1 MGDPAGIGPEVV
13 LKAVAE
19 EEIRKVCIPVIIG
32 DAQLLAHTARTLDLQ
47 CGYDIVRK
55 EEPFPDNFSDPVIF
69 HLDNIGGFIEPGIE
83 SGAAGKAA
91 AGYIEAAVELCAAGS
106 VDAIA
111 TAPINKRALFLGGYS
126 FPGHT
131 EFLAHL
137 TGAEEYAMAFVA
149 ANLRIVLLSTHVPLS
164 EAIRMVERDLIVK
177 IVNLTHRELQRWGI
191 ERPRLA
197 VAALNPHGA
206 EGGLF
211 GVEEASEIVPAI
223 EACRG
228 VDDINVRGPFSA
240 DTVFLRASRGE
251 FDAVIAC
258 YHDQAM
264 IPVKC
269 LSFGEAVN
277 VTLGLP
283 FIRTSVDHGTA
294 FEIAG
299 TGAASTYSPGPRH
312 RAHPHLPCR
321 FPLRDALRFHSLQPI
336 QYISFR
342 LAHCDSFHPLAL
354 RLSSGTFYFAQL
366 GISHFA
372 AGQGGVSRR
381 RVKAADST
389 VTACDIIPP
398 AIKAFGKRLQE
409 N

>member
-1 MGDPAGIGPEVV
+1 MKDSSPNPAAAGRGGARAPRIGITMGDPSGIGPEVV

-19 EEIRKVCIPVIIG
+19 PEVLAACVPVIVG
-32 DAQLLAHTARTLDLQ
+32 DAQHLAHTARTLDLQ
-47 CGYDIVRK
+47 CGYEIVRRG
-55 EEPFPDNFSDPVIF
+55 EPFPEDPDAPVIY
-69 HLDNIGGFIEPGIE
+69 HLDNIKGNIAPGVE
-83 SGAAGKAA
+83 SGEAGRAA
-91 AGYIEAAVELCAAGS
+91 AEYIEAAVELCGAGA

-137 TGAEEYAMAFVA
+137 TGSPESAMAFVA
-149 ANLRIVLLSTHVPLS
+149 SNLRIVLISTHVPLS
-164 EAIRMVERDLIVK
+164 EAIRLVEKERIVR
-177 IVNLTHRELQRWGI
+177 VTRLANRELKRWGI
-191 ERPRLA
+191 ARPRIA

-211 GVEEASEIVPAI
+211 GVEEAAEIQPAV
-223 EACRG
+223 EACRDEG
-228 VDDINVRGPFSA
+228 LEVSGPHSA

-251 FDAVIAC
+251 FDAVISC

-294 FEIAG
+294 FDIAG
-299 TGAASTYSPGPRH
+299 RGVAEHSSMVAALTL
-312 RAHPHLPCR
+312 A
-321 FPLRDALRFHSLQPI
+321 A
-336 QYISFR
+336 R
-342 LAHCDSFHPLAL
+342 LARRDE
-354 RLSSGTFYFAQL
+354 SGRA
-366 GISHFA
+366 
-372 AGQGGVSRR
+372 VE
-381 RVKAADST
+381 V
-389 VTACDIIPP
+389 
-398 AIKAFGKRLQE
+398 
-409 N
+409 

>member
-1 MGDPAGIGPEVV
+1 MNNLPQEYSDPGGRRTPRIGITMGDPAGIGPEVV

-19 EEIRKVCIPVIIG
+19 EEVRAVCRPVIIG
-32 DAQLLAHTARTLDLQ
+32 DAQLLAHNARTLDLQ
-47 CGYDIVRK
+47 CGYEIVRRD
-55 EEPFPDNFSDPVIF
+55 ERLPDQGTEPVIF
-69 HLDNIGGFIEPGIE
+69 HLDNIQGHVEPGIE

-91 AGYIEAAVELCAAGS
+91 AAYIEAAVELCAAGDI
-106 VDAIA
+106 DAIA

-137 TGAEEYAMAFVA
+137 TGIDDYAMGFVA
-149 ANLRIVLLSTHVPLS
+149 ANLRIVLISTHVPLS
-164 EAIRMVERDLIVK
+164 EAIRLVRRDRFEKTIR
-177 IVNLTHRELQRWGI
+177 LTDHELRRWGI
-191 ERPRLA
+191 ARPRIA

-211 GVEEASEIVPAI
+211 GIEEASEILPAV
-223 EACRG
+223 EACRAI
-228 VDDINVRGPFSA
+228 DRINVSGPFSA

-251 FDAVIAC
+251 FDAVVAC

-294 FEIAG
+294 FDIAG
-299 TGAASTYSPGPRH
+299 KGIAE
-312 RAHPHLPCR
+312 
-321 FPLRDALRFHSLQPI
+321 HS
-336 QYISFR
+336 SMV
-342 LAHCDSFHPLAL
+342 A
-354 RLSSGTFYFAQL
+354 
-366 GISHFA
+366 
-372 AGQGGVSRR
+372 
-381 RVKAADST
+381 
-389 VTACDIIPP
+389 
-398 AIKAFGKRLQE
+398 AIKLAAELSLTTGESGRAVE
-409 N
+409 AA

>member
-19 EEIRKVCIPVIIG
+19 DEIRGMCVPVIVG

-47 CGYDIVRK
+47 SGYDIIRQG
-55 EEPFPDNFSDPVIF
+55 EPLPDHLTEPVIF
-69 HLDNIGGFIEPGIE
+69 HLDNIGGFVEPGIE
-83 SGAAGKAA
+83 SGVAGKAA

-137 TGAEEYAMAFVA
+137 TGSEDCAMAFVA
-149 ANLRIVLLSTHVPLS
+149 ANLRVILISTHVPLS
-164 EAIRMVERDLIVK
+164 EAIRMVERDRI
-177 IVNLTHRELQRWGI
+177 IRIINLAHRELRRWGI
-191 ERPRLA
+191 ERPLLA

-211 GVEEASEIVPAI
+211 GVEEASEIMPAI
-223 EACRG
+223 EACHG
-228 VDDINVRGPFSA
+228 VDDVNVRGPFSA

-294 FEIAG
+294 FDIAG
-299 TGAASTYSPGPRH
+299 KGLAE
-312 RAHPHLPCR
+312 
-321 FPLRDALRFHSLQPI
+321 HS
-336 QYISFR
+336 SMV
-342 LAHCDSFHPLAL
+342 A
-354 RLSSGTFYFAQL
+354 
-366 GISHFA
+366 
-372 AGQGGVSRR
+372 
-381 RVKAADST
+381 
-389 VTACDIIPP
+389 
-398 AIKAFGKRLQE
+398 AIKLAAELSTNAGESSRAVE
-409 N
+409 V

>member
-1 MGDPAGIGPEVV
+1 
-13 LKAVAE
+13 
-19 EEIRKVCIPVIIG
+19 
-32 DAQLLAHTARTLDLQ
+32 LLAHTARTLDLQ
-47 CGYDIVRK
+47 SGYDIIRTG
-55 EEPFPDNFSDPVIF
+55 ESFPDLLSEPVIY
-69 HLDNIGGFIEPGIE
+69 HLDNISGFIEPGIE

-106 VDAIA
+106 IDAIA

-164 EAIRMVERDLIVK
+164 EAIRLVERDRLVK
-177 IVNLTHRELQRWGI
+177 VISLAHRELQRWGI

-211 GVEEASEIVPAI
+211 GVEEASEIMPAI
-223 EACRG
+223 EASRRL
-228 VDDINVRGPFSA
+228 DDINVQGPFSA

-251 FDAVIAC
+251 FDAVVAC

-294 FEIAG
+294 FDIAG
-299 TGAASTYSPGPRH
+299 KGLAE
-312 RAHPHLPCR
+312 
-321 FPLRDALRFHSLQPI
+321 HS
-336 QYISFR
+336 SMV
-342 LAHCDSFHPLAL
+342 A
-354 RLSSGTFYFAQL
+354 
-366 GISHFA
+366 
-372 AGQGGVSRR
+372 
-381 RVKAADST
+381 
-389 VTACDIIPP
+389 
-398 AIKAFGKRLQE
+398 AIKLAAELSTQAGESCRSVE
-409 N
+409 V

>member
-19 EEIRKVCIPVIIG
+19 EEIRMQCVPIIIG

-47 CGYDIVRK
+47 SGYDIVRRG
-55 EEPFPDNFSDPVIF
+55 EALPEHLTEPIIF
-69 HLDNIGGFIEPGIE
+69 HLDNVGGFIEPGIE

-106 VDAIA
+106 IDAIA
-111 TAPINKRALFLGGYS
+111 TAPINKRALFLGGYG

-137 TGAEEYAMAFVA
+137 TSTEEYAMAFVA
-149 ANLRIVLLSTHVPLS
+149 GNLRIILLSTHVPLAQ
-164 EAIRMVERDLIVK
+164 AIRLVERDRLVRTIQ
-177 IVNLTHRELQRWGI
+177 LAHRELKRWGI

-197 VAALNPHGA
+197 LAALNPHGA

-211 GVEEASEIVPAI
+211 GVEEASEMIPAV
-223 EACRG
+223 ESCRG
-228 VDDINVRGPFSA
+228 VDDMNVQGPISA
-240 DTVFLRASRGE
+240 DTVFLRAARGE
-251 FDAVIAC
+251 FDGVIAC

-264 IPVKC
+264 IPIKC

-294 FEIAG
+294 FDIAG
-299 TGAASTYSPGPRH
+299 KGLAE
-312 RAHPHLPCR
+312 
-321 FPLRDALRFHSLQPI
+321 HS
-336 QYISFR
+336 SMV
-342 LAHCDSFHPLAL
+342 A
-354 RLSSGTFYFAQL
+354 
-366 GISHFA
+366 
-372 AGQGGVSRR
+372 
-381 RVKAADST
+381 
-389 VTACDIIPP
+389 
-398 AIKAFGKRLQE
+398 AIKLAAELSTRAGESSRAVE
-409 N
+409 A

>member
-1 MGDPAGIGPEVV
+1 MRQFEENSSHSGPRQRRSLPRIAVTMGDPAGIGPEVV

-19 EEIRKVCIPVIIG
+19 EEIQRVCVPIIIG
-32 DAQLLAHTARTLDLQ
+32 DAQLLAHTARKLDLQ
-47 CGYDIVRK
+47 SGYDIVRAG
-55 EEPFPDNFSDPVIF
+55 ETFPELPVEPIIY
-69 HLDNIGGFIEPGIE
+69 HLDNINGVIE
-83 SGAAGKAA
+83 SGVESAAAGKAA
-91 AGYIEAAVELCAAGS
+91 GEYIEAAVELCAAGS

-111 TAPINKRALFLGGYS
+111 TAPINKRSLFLGGYS

-137 TGAEEYAMAFVA
+137 TGTEEFAMAFVA
-149 ANLRIVLLSTHVPLS
+149 ANLRIVLISTHVPLA
-164 EAIRMVERDLIVK
+164 EAIRMVQRDLIVRT
-177 IVNLTHRELQRWGI
+177 VNLTNRELKRWGV

-211 GVEEASEIVPAI
+211 GMEETSEIAPAV
-223 EACRG
+223 EACRT
-228 VDDINVRGPFSA
+228 VDDINVEGPYSA

-294 FEIAG
+294 FDIAG
-299 TGAASTYSPGPRH
+299 KGIAEHSSMVAA
-312 RAHPHLPCR
+312 
-321 FPLRDALRFHSLQPI
+321 I
-336 QYISFR
+336 K
-342 LAHCDSFHPLAL
+342 LAAD
-354 RLSSGTFYFAQL
+354 LSSR
-366 GISHFA
+366 
-372 AGQGGVSRR
+372 AGES
-381 RVKAADST
+381 
-389 VTACDIIPP
+389 CN
-398 AIKAFGKRLQE
+398 AIE
-409 N
+409 V

>member
-1 MGDPAGIGPEVV
+1 MPRIGITMGDPAGIGPEVV

-19 EEIRKVCIPVIIG
+19 EEIRRACIPVIIG

-47 CGYDIVRK
+47 SGYDIVRAD
-55 EEPFPDNFSDPVIF
+55 EPFPEHSEPVIY
-69 HLDNIGGFIEPGIE
+69 HLGNISGFIEPGIE

-91 AGYIEAAVELCAAGS
+91 GGYIEAAVELCAAGS
-106 VDAIA
+106 IDAVA
-111 TAPINKRALFLGGYS
+111 TAPINTRALFLGGYS

-131 EFLAHL
+131 EFFAHL

-149 ANLRIVLLSTHVPLS
+149 GNLRIVLLSTHVPLA
-164 EAIRMVERDLIVK
+164 EAIRLVERDRVVRTI
-177 IVNLTHRELQRWGI
+177 NLTNRELQRWGI

-211 GVEEASEIVPAI
+211 GVEEASEIIPAI
-223 EACRG
+223 EAARR
-228 VDDINVRGPFSA
+228 DDINVQGPYSA

-251 FDAVIAC
+251 FDAVVAC

-294 FEIAG
+294 FDIAG
-299 TGAASTYSPGPRH
+299 KGLAE
-312 RAHPHLPCR
+312 
-321 FPLRDALRFHSLQPI
+321 HS
-336 QYISFR
+336 SMV
-342 LAHCDSFHPLAL
+342 A
-354 RLSSGTFYFAQL
+354 
-366 GISHFA
+366 
-372 AGQGGVSRR
+372 
-381 RVKAADST
+381 
-389 VTACDIIPP
+389 
-398 AIKAFGKRLQE
+398 AIKLAAELSTRAGESCRPME
-409 N
+409 V

>member
-1 MGDPAGIGPEVV
+1 MGQFVNSSSSSQRIRRSLPRVAITMGDPAGIGPEVV

-19 EEIRKVCIPVIIG
+19 DEIRTTCVPIIIG
-32 DAQLLAHTARTLDLQ
+32 DAQLLAHTARTLELQ
-47 CGYDIVRK
+47 CGYDIIRQG
-55 EEPFPDNFSDPVIF
+55 EPIPDELTGPVIF
-69 HLDNIGGFIEPGIE
+69 HIDNIGGFVEPGIE

-137 TGAEEYAMAFVA
+137 TGSEEFAMAFVA
-149 ANLRIVLLSTHVPLS
+149 GNLRIVLLSTHVPLA
-164 EAIRMVERDLIVK
+164 EAIRMVQRERIMRTIHLA
-177 IVNLTHRELQRWGI
+177 HRELKRWGI

-211 GVEEASEIVPAI
+211 GIEEAVEIAPAV
-223 EACRG
+223 EACHG
-228 VDDINVRGPFSA
+228 TNEINVQGPFSA

-251 FDAVIAC
+251 FDAVVAC

-294 FEIAG
+294 FDIAG
-299 TGAASTYSPGPRH
+299 KGLAEHSSMLAAIK
-312 RAHPHLPCR
+312 L
-321 FPLRDALRFHSLQPI
+321 
-336 QYISFR
+336 
-342 LAHCDSFHPLAL
+342 
-354 RLSSGTFYFAQL
+354 
-366 GISHFA
+366 
-372 AGQGGVSRR
+372 
-381 RVKAADST
+381 AADLSNRAGESSRA
-389 VTACDIIPP
+389 V
-398 AIKAFGKRLQE
+398 E
-409 N
+409 V

>member
-1 MGDPAGIGPEVV
+1 MPLSPYNSPQASSQQRGHSSNKRSLPRIGITMGDPAGIGPEVV

-19 EEIRKVCIPVIIG
+19 EDVRRACIPVIIG

-47 CGYDIVRK
+47 CGYDIVRRGEMLPK
-55 EEPFPDNFSDPVIF
+55 QLAGPLIY
-69 HLDNIGGFIEPGIE
+69 HLDNVVGHIEPGIE

-91 AGYIEAAVELCAAGS
+91 AGYIEAAVELCAAGA

-149 ANLRIVLLSTHVPLS
+149 SNLRIVLLSTHVPLA
-164 EAIRMVERDLIVK
+164 EAITLVERDRIVRVIK
-177 IVNLTHRELQRWGI
+177 LTHRELKRWGL
-191 ERPRLA
+191 ERPRIA

-211 GVEEASEIVPAI
+211 GVEEASEIVPAV
-223 EACRG
+223 EACHGRDG
-228 VDDINVRGPFSA
+228 MDVRGPFSA
-240 DTVFLRASRGE
+240 DTIFLRASRGE
-251 FDAVIAC
+251 FDAVVSC

-294 FEIAG
+294 FDIAG
-299 TGAASTYSPGPRH
+299 KGIAEHSSMVAAIT
-312 RAHPHLPCR
+312 
-321 FPLRDALRFHSLQPI
+321 
-336 QYISFR
+336 
-342 LAHCDSFHPLAL
+342 LAAEL
-354 RLSSGTFYFAQL
+354 
-366 GISHFA
+366 
-372 AGQGGVSRR
+372 SRR
-381 RVKAADST
+381 AEESNRAVEA
-389 VTACDIIPP
+389 
-398 AIKAFGKRLQE
+398 
-409 N
+409 

>member
-1 MGDPAGIGPEVV
+1 MTETLHNSSGAATPRKRSRLPRIGITMGDPAGIGPEVV

-19 EEIRKVCIPVIIG
+19 EEVSRVCVPIIIG

-47 CGYDIVRK
+47 CGYDIVRFD
-55 EEPFPDNFSDPVIF
+55 EQLPDETSEPVIF
-69 HLDNIGGFIEPGIE
+69 HLDNISGHVEPGIE
-83 SGAAGKAA
+83 SGTAGKAA
-91 AGYIEAAVELCAAGS
+91 AGYIEAAVKLCASGA

-131 EFLAHL
+131 EFLAQL
-137 TGAEEYAMAFVA
+137 TSTENYAMAFVA
-149 ANLRIVLLSTHVPLS
+149 ANLRIVLISTHVPLA
-164 EAIRMVERDLIVK
+164 EAIRLVERDRIIRVIRLA
-177 IVNLTHRELQRWGI
+177 HRELKRWGI
-191 ERPRLA
+191 EKPRLA

-211 GVEEASEIVPAI
+211 GVEESAEILPAV
-223 EACRG
+223 EACQG
-228 VDDINVRGPFSA
+228 QNGMDVSGPFSA
-240 DTVFLRASRGE
+240 DTIFLRASRGE

-294 FEIAG
+294 FDIAG
-299 TGAASTYSPGPRH
+299 KGLAEHSSMLAAIT
-312 RAHPHLPCR
+312 
-321 FPLRDALRFHSLQPI
+321 
-336 QYISFR
+336 
-342 LAHCDSFHPLAL
+342 LAAE
-354 RLSSGTFYFAQL
+354 LSS
-366 GISHFA
+366 
-372 AGQGGVSRR
+372 RPE
-381 RVKAADST
+381 DEST
-389 VTACDIIPP
+389 RAVEA
-398 AIKAFGKRLQE
+398 
-409 N
+409 

>member
-19 EEIRKVCIPVIIG
+19 EEIRRACIPVIIG

-47 CGYDIVRK
+47 SGYDIVRA
-55 EEPFPDNFSDPVIF
+55 EEPFPEHSEPVIY
-69 HLDNIGGFIEPGIE
+69 HLDNISGFIEPGIE

-91 AGYIEAAVELCAAGS
+91 GGYIEAAVELCAAGS
-106 VDAIA
+106 IDAVA

-131 EFLAHL
+131 EFFAHL
-137 TGAEEYAMAFVA
+137 TGAEDYAMAFVA
-149 ANLRIVLLSTHVPLS
+149 GNLRIVLLSTHVPLA
-164 EAIRMVERDLIVK
+164 EAIRLVERDRIVSR
-177 IVNLTHRELQRWGI
+177 INLTNRELQRWGI
-191 ERPRLA
+191 EKPRIA

-211 GVEEASEIVPAI
+211 GVEEASEIMPAI
-223 EACRG
+223 DACRR
-228 VDDINVRGPFSA
+228 DEINVHGPFSA

-251 FDAVIAC
+251 FDGVVAC

-294 FEIAG
+294 FDIAG
-299 TGAASTYSPGPRH
+299 KGLAE
-312 RAHPHLPCR
+312 
-321 FPLRDALRFHSLQPI
+321 HS
-336 QYISFR
+336 SMV
-342 LAHCDSFHPLAL
+342 A
-354 RLSSGTFYFAQL
+354 
-366 GISHFA
+366 
-372 AGQGGVSRR
+372 
-381 RVKAADST
+381 
-389 VTACDIIPP
+389 
-398 AIKAFGKRLQE
+398 AIKLAAELSTTAGESCRPME
-409 N
+409 V

>member
-1 MGDPAGIGPEVV
+1 MSQFPNSSSPLEYRARRFLPRIGITMGDPAGIGPEVV

-19 EEIRKVCIPVIIG
+19 EEIRQVCVPVIIG

-47 CGYDIVRK
+47 CGYDIIRK
-55 EEPFPDNFSDPVIF
+55 GEPIPEQLTEPAIF

-137 TGAEEYAMAFVA
+137 TGTEEYAMAFVA
-149 ANLRIVLLSTHVPLS
+149 ANLRIVLISTHVPLS
-164 EAIRMVERDLIVK
+164 EAIRMVERDRLVQI
-177 IVNLTHRELQRWGI
+177 INLTDRELRRWGI

-197 VAALNPHGA
+197 VSALNPHGA

-211 GVEEASEIVPAI
+211 GVEEASEIVPAV
-223 EACRG
+223 EACRI
-228 VDDINVRGPFSA
+228 DEINVHGPFSA

-294 FEIAG
+294 FDIAG
-299 TGAASTYSPGPRH
+299 KGLAEHSSMVAAIK
-312 RAHPHLPCR
+312 L
-321 FPLRDALRFHSLQPI
+321 
-336 QYISFR
+336 
-342 LAHCDSFHPLAL
+342 
-354 RLSSGTFYFAQL
+354 
-366 GISHFA
+366 
-372 AGQGGVSRR
+372 
-381 RVKAADST
+381 AADLST
-389 VTACDIIPP
+389 RAGESSRTVEA
-398 AIKAFGKRLQE
+398 
-409 N
+409 

>member
-1 MGDPAGIGPEVV
+1 MPRIAITMGDPAGIGPEVV

-19 EEIRKVCIPVIIG
+19 EEIRGICIPVIIG

-47 CGYDIVRK
+47 CGYDIIRQG
-55 EEPFPDNFSDPVIF
+55 EAIPADLTDPVIF
-69 HLDNIGGFIEPGIE
+69 HLDNIGGFVEPGIE

-137 TGAEEYAMAFVA
+137 TKTEEYAMAFVA
-149 ANLRIVLLSTHVPLS
+149 ANLRIVLLSTHVPLA
-164 EAIRMVERDLIVK
+164 EAIRLVERERIMRVITLA
-177 IVNLTHRELQRWGI
+177 HRELRRWGI

-211 GVEEASEIVPAI
+211 GVEEALEIAPAV
-223 EACRG
+223 EACHG
-228 VDDINVRGPFSA
+228 IDEINVRGPFSA

-251 FDAVIAC
+251 FDAVVAC

-294 FEIAG
+294 FDIAG
-299 TGAASTYSPGPRH
+299 KGLAE
-312 RAHPHLPCR
+312 
-321 FPLRDALRFHSLQPI
+321 HS
-336 QYISFR
+336 SM
-342 LAHCDSFHPLAL
+342 LA
-354 RLSSGTFYFAQL
+354 
-366 GISHFA
+366 
-372 AGQGGVSRR
+372 
-381 RVKAADST
+381 
-389 VTACDIIPP
+389 
-398 AIKAFGKRLQE
+398 AIKLAAELSNRAGESSRAVE
-409 N
+409 V

>member
-1 MGDPAGIGPEVV
+1 MGDPSGIGPEVV

-19 EEIRKVCIPVIIG
+19 DEVRRVCVPVIIG
-32 DAQLLAHTARTLDLQ
+32 DAQALAHTARTLDLQ
-47 CGYDIVRK
+47 SGYDIVRT
-55 EEPFPDNFSDPVIF
+55 EETFPDHLEPVIY
-69 HLDNIGGFIEPGIE
+69 HLDNISGFIEPGIE

-106 VDAIA
+106 IDAIA

-149 ANLRIVLLSTHVPLS
+149 ANLRIVLLSTHVPLA
-164 EAIRMVERDLIVK
+164 EAIRMVERDRIIRV
-177 IVNLTHRELQRWGI
+177 VNLTHRELQRWGI

-211 GVEEASEIVPAI
+211 GVEEASEMMPAI
-223 EACRG
+223 ETCRRN
-228 VDDINVRGPFSA
+228 DEINVQGPFSA

-294 FEIAG
+294 FDIAG
-299 TGAASTYSPGPRH
+299 KGLAE
-312 RAHPHLPCR
+312 
-321 FPLRDALRFHSLQPI
+321 HS
-336 QYISFR
+336 SMV
-342 LAHCDSFHPLAL
+342 A
-354 RLSSGTFYFAQL
+354 
-366 GISHFA
+366 
-372 AGQGGVSRR
+372 
-381 RVKAADST
+381 
-389 VTACDIIPP
+389 
-398 AIKAFGKRLQE
+398 AIKLAAELSTQAGESCRAVE
-409 N
+409 V

>member
-19 EEIRKVCIPVIIG
+19 EEVRRVCIPVIIG

-47 CGYDIVRK
+47 SGYDIIRRG
-55 EEPFPDNFSDPVIF
+55 EEFPEQFSESIIY
-69 HLDNIGGFIEPGIE
+69 HLDNITGSIEPGVE

-91 AGYIEAAVELCAAGS
+91 AEYIEAAVELCAAGS

-137 TGAEEYAMAFVA
+137 TGAEECAMAFVA
-149 ANLRIVLLSTHVPLS
+149 ANLRIVLLSTHVPLA
-164 EAIRMVERDLIVK
+164 EAIRMVEKDRIVK
-177 IVNLTHRELQRWGI
+177 IVNLTNRELQRWGI
-191 ERPRLA
+191 DRPRLA
-197 VAALNPHGA
+197 IAALNPHGA

-211 GVEEASEIVPAI
+211 GVEEASEIMPAI
-223 EACRG
+223 QTCRRLEEIE
-228 VDDINVRGPFSA
+228 VHGPYSA

-294 FEIAG
+294 FDIAG
-299 TGAASTYSPGPRH
+299 KGVAE
-312 RAHPHLPCR
+312 
-321 FPLRDALRFHSLQPI
+321 HS
-336 QYISFR
+336 SMV
-342 LAHCDSFHPLAL
+342 A
-354 RLSSGTFYFAQL
+354 
-366 GISHFA
+366 
-372 AGQGGVSRR
+372 
-381 RVKAADST
+381 
-389 VTACDIIPP
+389 
-398 AIKAFGKRLQE
+398 AIKLAAELSMKSGESCRAVE
-409 N
+409 V

>member
-1 MGDPAGIGPEVV
+1 MRQFANSSSHSGHRSRRPLARIGITMGDPAGIGPEVV

-19 EEIRKVCIPVIIG
+19 EEIRMQCVPIIIG

-47 CGYDIVRK
+47 SGYDIVRRG
-55 EEPFPDNFSDPVIF
+55 EALPEHLTEPIIF

-91 AGYIEAAVELCAAGS
+91 AGYTEAAVELCAAGS
-106 VDAIA
+106 IDAIA

-137 TGAEEYAMAFVA
+137 TGAEEVAMGFVA
-149 ANLRIVLLSTHVPLS
+149 ANLRVVLLSTHVPLS
-164 EAIRMVERDLIVK
+164 EAIRLVTRERIEKTVRLA
-177 IVNLTHRELQRWGI
+177 NRELRRWGI

-197 VAALNPHGA
+197 MAALNPHGA

-211 GVEEASEIVPAI
+211 GMEEASEIVPAI
-223 EACRG
+223 EACRI
-228 VDDINVRGPFSA
+228 DEINVQGPFSA

-294 FEIAG
+294 FDIAG
-299 TGAASTYSPGPRH
+299 KGIAE
-312 RAHPHLPCR
+312 
-321 FPLRDALRFHSLQPI
+321 HS
-336 QYISFR
+336 SMV
-342 LAHCDSFHPLAL
+342 A
-354 RLSSGTFYFAQL
+354 
-366 GISHFA
+366 
-372 AGQGGVSRR
+372 
-381 RVKAADST
+381 
-389 VTACDIIPP
+389 
-398 AIKAFGKRLQE
+398 AIKLAAELSLKAGESGRAME
-409 N
+409 AA

>member
-19 EEIRKVCIPVIIG
+19 EEVRDICRPVIIG
-32 DAQLLAHTARTLDLQ
+32 DAQLLAHNARTLDLQ
-47 CGYDIVRK
+47 CGYEIVRRD
-55 EEPFPDNFSDPVIF
+55 EEIPAEFTDPIIF
-69 HLDNIGGFIEPGIE
+69 HLNNVRGHVEPGIE
-83 SGAAGKAA
+83 SGSAGQAA
-91 AGYIEAAVELCAAGS
+91 AQYIEAAVELCGAGS
-106 VDAIA
+106 IDAIA

-137 TGAEEYAMAFVA
+137 TGTEQYAMGFVA
-149 ANLRIVLLSTHVPLS
+149 ANLRVVLISTHVPLS
-164 EAIRMVERDLIVK
+164 EAIRLVTRERFEKTIRLAD
-177 IVNLTHRELQRWGI
+177 HELHRWGI
-191 ERPRLA
+191 ERPRIA

-211 GVEEASEIVPAI
+211 GIEEASEILPAV
-223 EACRG
+223 EACKARDG
-228 VDDINVRGPFSA
+228 INVSGPFSA

-251 FDAVIAC
+251 FDAVVAC

-294 FEIAG
+294 FDIAG
-299 TGAASTYSPGPRH
+299 KGIAE
-312 RAHPHLPCR
+312 
-321 FPLRDALRFHSLQPI
+321 HS
-336 QYISFR
+336 SMV
-342 LAHCDSFHPLAL
+342 A
-354 RLSSGTFYFAQL
+354 
-366 GISHFA
+366 
-372 AGQGGVSRR
+372 
-381 RVKAADST
+381 
-389 VTACDIIPP
+389 
-398 AIKAFGKRLQE
+398 AIKLAAELSLKAGECGRALE
-409 N
+409 AA

>member
-1 MGDPAGIGPEVV
+1 MRQFGNNPTHLPPRQRRSLPRIAITMGDPAGIGPEVV

-19 EEIRKVCIPVIIG
+19 EEIQRVCIPVIIG
-32 DAQLLAHTARTLDLQ
+32 DAQLLAHTARKLDLQ
-47 CGYDIVRK
+47 SGYEIVRQDEALP
-55 EEPFPDNFSDPVIF
+55 EELSEPVIF
-69 HLDNIGGFIEPGIE
+69 HLDNINGVIEPGIE
-83 SGAAGKAA
+83 SGPAGKAA
-91 AGYIEAAVELCAAGS
+91 GGYIEAAVELCAAGS

-111 TAPINKRALFLGGYS
+111 TAPINKRSLFLGGYS

-137 TGAEEYAMAFVA
+137 TGSEEYAMAFVA
-149 ANLRIVLLSTHVPLS
+149 ANLRIVLISTHVPLAD
-164 EAIRMVERDLIVK
+164 AIRLVKRDRIVK
-177 IVNLTHRELQRWGI
+177 TIHLTDRELKRWGI

-211 GVEEASEIVPAI
+211 GMEETSEIAPAI
-223 EACRG
+223 ADCQG
-228 VDDINVRGPFSA
+228 VDEIDVQGPFSA

-251 FDAVIAC
+251 FDAVVAC

-294 FEIAG
+294 FDIAG
-299 TGAASTYSPGPRH
+299 KGIAE
-312 RAHPHLPCR
+312 
-321 FPLRDALRFHSLQPI
+321 HSSMI
-336 QYISFR
+336 
-342 LAHCDSFHPLAL
+342 A
-354 RLSSGTFYFAQL
+354 
-366 GISHFA
+366 
-372 AGQGGVSRR
+372 
-381 RVKAADST
+381 
-389 VTACDIIPP
+389 
-398 AIKAFGKRLQE
+398 AIKLAAELSTRAGESSRAVE
-409 N
+409 V